1 MRETGVGIY
10 DPLFFIGVVENNV
23 DERLEKRIQVRAFG
37 VHGTVD
43 QVPTEDLPWATLV
56 YGSFD
61 PNSPVPR
68 NNQFVF
74 GIFLDGRDAQ
84 QPMILGLIPTQM
96 TELVNPAVTG
106 WGRIPPENANI
117 LNKGSN
123 PEDLGQPSN
132 SKLERGE
139 NIDETYVLTQEINR
153 IKDIEIAKGVDGA
166 GDGETTFEEPAP
178 AYNTEYPFNRVIETT
193 HHSIELDDTPGA
205 ERITVFHKG
214 GSYISID
221 VNGTTVNKSI
231 GDKYDI
237 NDTHQHVYVGG
248 KNIVT
253 IMGDSKV
260 LVKGNKIEEIEG
272 DYQQI
277 VHGNHILSVA
287 GQLNLNGSDE
297 VQMRAAKIR
306 FESNVENLNISAGK
320 TIRLQCEDFI
330 ELKTGV
336 VNIQAED
343 AINLKTSNDNINI
356 QAGGD
361 INIKSETM
369 YITAAGDLELKAD
382 HPKIGGGSKVSITAS
397 LVAIDDIVHMAMN
410 ESVAPEEAGDA
421 GEAIATERPELPEP
435 PAKGTSST
443 DHRNTSSAGSAG
455 YTSQDDGEADADAD
469 DTAPTTSTQKLTNA
483 DVQEILGGE
492 EPGQARTAAEEFL
505 GRRMDDS
512 EWNNLVAATVAE
524 SLPNS
529 PQEQAGIMAVILNRV
544 KSPGYPNTVNEV
556 LLQPN
561 QFQAVTGTPRDRS
574 PSRNFTNPNERQM
587 ASTIRGVNQYLGTMD
602 QGWLNF
608 TSNITSAYGAG
619 TDITFRDKVRNSSGS
634 RVIGGTVFGTV

>member
-23 DERLEKRIQVRAFG
+23 DERLEKRVQVRAFG

-61 PNSPVPR
+61 ANSPLPR

-84 QPMILGLIPTQM
+84 QPLILGLIPTQM

-106 WGRIPPENANI
+106 WGRIPPENAKI

-139 NIDETYVLTQEINR
+139 NIDETYVLAQELNR
-153 IKDIEIAKGVDGA
+153 IKNIEIADS
-166 GDGETTFEEPAP
+166 DETFDEPAP
-178 AYNTEYPFNRVIETT
+178 AYNAEYPFNRVIETT
-193 HHSIELDDTPGA
+193 YHSIELDDTPGA
-205 ERITVFHKG
+205 ERITVFHKA

-221 VNGTTVNKSI
+221 VNGTTVDKSI
-231 GDKYDI
+231 GDKYEI
-237 NDTHQHVYVGG
+237 YDTHQHVYVGG

-253 IMGDSKV
+253 IVGDSKV
-260 LVKGNKIEEIEG
+260 LVKGNKTEEIIG
-272 DYQQI
+272 DYKQI
-277 VHGNHILSVA
+277 IHGNHILSVG

-297 VQMRAAKIR
+297 VQLRAGKVRI
-306 FESNVENLNISAGK
+306 ESNVESVNIKANKDVRIQS
-320 TIRLQCEDFI
+320 TDFI
-330 ELKTGV
+330 EIKSGATI
-336 VNIQAED
+336 NAQAAD
-343 AINLKTSNDNINI
+343 AINLNATSDNVNI

-361 INIKSETM
+361 INIKSTGM
-369 YITAAGDLELKAD
+369 YLTAEGALDLKAS
-382 HPKIGGGSKVSITAS
+382 HAKIGGGNKVSITAA
-397 LVAIDDIVHMAMN
+397 LVAIDDIVHMAMG
-410 ESVAPEEAGDA
+410 ESAAPEPAGDA
-421 GEAIATERPELPEP
+421 ATANDAEVADLPEP
-435 PAKGTSST
+435 AEKNTSST
-443 DHRNTSSAGSAG
+443 QHTNTSSSGSAG
-455 YTSQDDGEADADAD
+455 YASQDDGDTDAETDN
-469 DTAPTTSTQKLTNA
+469 TTPNTTNERLTNA

-492 EPGQARTAAEEFL
+492 EPAQARQSAEEFL
-505 GRRMDDS
+505 GRKMTDS

-544 KSPGYPNTVNEV
+544 KSPAYPNTVNEV

-561 QFQAVTGTPRDRS
+561 QFQAVTGTRNNPG
-574 PSRNFTNPNERQM
+574 PVRNFTNPNERQI

-608 TSNITSAYGAG
+608 TSNITAAYGPG
-619 TDITFRDKVRNSSGS
+619 TDISFRDRVRNSSGS
-634 RVIGGTVFGTV
+634 RVIGGTVFGTVS

>member
-1 MRETGVGIY
+1 MRDTGVGIY

-23 DERLEKRIQVRAFG
+23 DERLEKRVQVRAFG

-56 YGSFD
+56 YGNFD

-68 NNQFVF
+68 VNQFVF

-84 QPMILGLIPTQM
+84 QPMILGLVQTQM
-96 TELVNPAVTG
+96 TEVVNPSVTG
-106 WGRIPPENANI
+106 WGKIPPENADI
-117 LNKGSN
+117 LAKGST
-123 PEDLGQPSN
+123 PEDIGQPIN

-139 NIDETYVLTQEINR
+139 NIEETYVLVQEVNR
-153 IKDIEIAKGVDGA
+153 VKDIEIAKGVEGA
-166 GDGETTFEEPAP
+166 GEGETTFEEPAP
-178 AYNTEYPFNRVIETT
+178 AYNAEYPFNRVIETT

-221 VNGTTVNKSI
+221 VNGTTVNKSV

-277 VHGNHILSVA
+277 IHGNHILSVA

-330 ELKTGV
+330 ELKTATI
-336 VNIQAED
+336 NIQADD
-343 AINLKTSNDNINI
+343 AINIKTSNDNINI
-356 QAGGD
+356 QSGAE
-361 INIKSETM
+361 IHMKSETM
-369 YITAAGDLELKAD
+369 YITAAGDLALKGD
-382 HPKIGGGSKVSITAS
+382 HPKIGGGSQVSITAS
-397 LVAIDDIVHMAMN
+397 LVAVDDVVHMAMG
-410 ESVAPEEAGDA
+410 ESVAPDEAADA

-443 DHRNTSSAGSAG
+443 QHRNTSSAGSAG
-455 YTSQDDGEADADAD
+455 YTSQDDGDADTEED
-469 DTAPTTSTQKLTNA
+469 NVSERTTNQKLTNA

-492 EPGQARTAAEEFL
+492 EPGQARAAAEEFL
-505 GRRMDDS
+505 GRKMDDS

-544 KSPGYPNTVNEV
+544 KSSQYPNTVNGV
-556 LLQPN
+556 LLQTN
-561 QFQAVTGTPRDRS
+561 QFQAVTGTRNNPG
-574 PSRNFTNPNERQM
+574 PSRNFTNPNQRQM

-608 TSNITSAYGAG
+608 TSNITAAYGAG
-619 TDITFRDKVRNSSGS
+619 TDITFRDKVRNSPGS